1 MNKACK
7 PIVYFFLLVVDPHLR
22 SCERRTGGKRE
33 GVKRQGEEG
42 EGDEGGGRRD
52 IHEHG

>member
-22 SCERRTGGKRE
+22 SCERRTGG
-33 GVKRQGEEG
+33 EEG
-42 EGDEGGGRRD
+42 DKERRVRK
-52 IHEHG
+52 